1 MFKNNIKN
9 NIKNIDFKK
18 INIKK
23 IVLSC
28 FLALVLVVQI
38 TFLKFLFSGITP
50 DDKKTDE
57 NVIMSYNSNGKFDYK
72 VYLKPNEF
80 INKEYLDEGEAY
92 ILDLIDHININS
104 FYNFSSTEKTSVS
117 GNNKITAKLVVN
129 YRDSSESNGNPELLS
144 KEKVLD
150 EKVITFDNVSYS
162 TSGNYDLYLDEYLKV
177 LRDFQSKVKISVEG
191 YVEILSETKFNGKI
205 GGASY
210 NDSYSNTLKVPLSS
224 SVIKIS
230 NSKGKEKTSKV
241 YEGDLVKTNKKVM
254 SFIVLGNYSLGKQ
267 ISGQMDFIA
276 AYEKTGDLYTMIIGV
291 IRSLPCAPFVLALVL
306 ITMIA
311 FYATSFDSIAL
322 TASCY
327 SYHRLG
333 EDETPN
339 RLIQLMWCIL
349 LILLPIALVFSESS
363 MSNLQSVSIIAA
375 FPIGAVIVLIVLS
388 FMKDAKKFMEENEKQ
403 RKK

>member
-1 MFKNNIKN
+1 MFKNNIMN

-191 YVEILSETKFNGKI
+191 YVEILSETKINGKI

-210 NDSYSNTLKVPLSS
+210 NDSYSNKLKVPLSS

-254 SFIVLGNYSLGKQ
+254 SFIVIGNIITFLILCVLSKMLFTFNTK
-267 ISGQMDFIA
+267 SE
-276 AYEKTGDLYTMIIGV
+276 YEKVLNKLLKTYDDIIV
-291 IRSLPCAPFVLALVL
+291 NTSNILDVSNYKIIE
-306 ITMIA
+306 ITEFKEMLNL
-311 FYATSFDSIAL
+311 SREL
-322 TASCY
+322 
-327 SYHRLG
+327 
-333 EDETPN
+333 
-339 RLIQLMWCIL
+339 
-349 LILLPIALVFSESS
+349 LLPIMNYEV
-363 MSNLQSVSIIAA
+363 
-375 FPIGAVIVLIVLS
+375 
-388 FMKDAKKFMEENEKQ
+388 MKDKETWFYVIKDDILYRYVVLADKLEEDKLNKKKKFKLSQ
-403 RKK
+403 

>member
-210 NDSYSNTLKVPLSS
+210 NDSYSNTLKVPLST

-254 SFIVLGNYSLGKQ
+254 SFIVLGNIITFLILCVIAKKLFTFNNKSEYEKKLGK
-267 ISGQMDFIA
+267 IL
-276 AYEKTGDLYTMIIGV
+276 KTYDDIIV
-291 IRSLPCAPFVLALVL
+291 NTSNILEVDNYKIIE
-306 ITMIA
+306 ITEFKEMLNL
-311 FYATSFDSIAL
+311 SREL
-322 TASCY
+322 
-327 SYHRLG
+327 
-333 EDETPN
+333 
-339 RLIQLMWCIL
+339 
-349 LILLPIALVFSESS
+349 LLPIMNYEV
-363 MSNLQSVSIIAA
+363 
-375 FPIGAVIVLIVLS
+375 
-388 FMKDAKKFMEENEKQ
+388 MKDKETWFYVIKDDILYRYVVLADKLEEDKLNKKKKFKLS
-403 RKK
+403 K